1 MTIYADS
8 PDIAKYVIKC
18 HKEANKMKVITFDWE
33 NEDSLIGKMAKIVSM
48 PADATDIKKE
58 SIGSTIKILGDTGKV
73 ELNGSVVCL
82 RYGSKLEILPDKKI
96 DSKPGVSVILFV
108 AKMIADCKIRDGVA
122 NHEIHAACPQHPLSG
137 LQRLR
142 ELAKRFTLSDC
153 CWLGIFAYE
162 YRHNRYYPTAAFKK
176 FCKQFIKN
184 RLASS

>member
-8 PDIAKYVIKC
+8 PDIANHVIKC
-18 HKEANKMKVITFDWE
+18 HKEANM
-33 NEDSLIGKMAKIVSM
+33 
-48 PADATDIKKE
+48 
-58 SIGSTIKILGDTGKV
+58 
-73 ELNGSVVCL
+73 
-82 RYGSKLEILPDKKI
+82 DKKN
-96 DSKPGVSVILFV
+96 GVSVILFV
-108 AKMIADCKIRDGVA
+108 AKMIADCKIRDGVG

-153 CWLGIFAYE
+153 CWLGIYAYE